1 MSVLRNPEISDILA
15 ATGKAGMQELVAE
28 KFWSWRRIVLAVG
41 YGLVLLTGVQIVFAA
56 DPTGFILA
64 AAAILGVSFLHRTW
78 LGVLVWTYVAI
89 SGVVALTSG
98 DDLGLYAVLAGLG
111 FALVALPIW
120 RRRPATPRR
129 VIQHWQPTA
138 FEPPRPQPAPTPAV
152 ESTAVASAQRADEPQ
167 GVGQAGPMI
176 QTVGQIRIS
185 TDSGDL
191 TPSLLG
197 KPVIG
202 FLWLYLFARSVR
214 KPGDRLTRTALT
226 DEVAHRVSDPRGRLR
241 GYLRDLTRLP
251 EPLGS
256 MVIVDDEMIGFDL
269 QGHDADVVGL
279 PRLADRI
286 RQSNGAISDEDLPD
300 AQRLLMDI
308 GDGEFLLGFED
319 MERRVTKGRG
329 VAGQVVAEV
338 RAQVDTMRAD
348 LADSVANGLLDRGQA
363 AAAVSLL
370 EPIVARS
377 EHRDDLAR
385 TLVNALRESGQH
397 GRAAEVRRRFAVG
410 QES

>member
-1 MSVLRNPEISDILA
+1 MSVLRNPEISYILA
-15 ATGKAGMQELVAE
+15 ATGEAGMQELVAE
-28 KFWSWRRIVLAVG
+28 KFWTWRRGLLAVG
-41 YGLVLLTGVQIVFAA
+41 YGLVLLTGLQIVFAA
-56 DPTGFILA
+56 DPTGLVLVA
-64 AAAILGVSFLHRTW
+64 AALLGLVFLHRTW
-78 LGVLVWTYVAI
+78 LGVLVWTYVAL

-98 DDLGLYAVLAGLG
+98 DDLGLYAVIAGLG
-111 FALVALPIW
+111 FGLVAVPIW
-120 RRRPATPRR
+120 RRRMVTARP
-129 VIQHWQPTA
+129 VFQQWQPTS
-138 FEPPRPQPAPTPAV
+138 FERPRPQHVSTSVAP
-152 ESTAVASAQRADEPQ
+152 STELGSVARADGPLGESRPMLRTI
-167 GVGQAGPMI
+167 GPM
-176 QTVGQIRIS
+176 RIS
-185 TDSGDL
+185 TESGDL

-202 FLWLYLFARSVR
+202 FLWLYMFARSVR

-226 DEVAHRVSDPRGRLR
+226 DEVAHGVSDPRGRLR

-256 MVIVDDEMIGFDL
+256 MVTVEDEMIGFDL
-269 QGHDADVVGL
+269 HGQGADVVEL
-279 PRLADRI
+279 RRLADRI
-286 RQSNGAISDEDLPD
+286 RQSNGTISDEDLPD
-300 AQRLLMDI
+300 AQRLLMEI
-308 GDGEFLLGFED
+308 GDGEFLAGFEE

-329 VAGQVVAEV
+329 VAGQVVSEV

-348 LADSVANGLLDRGQA
+348 LAHAVANTLLDRGQA

-377 EHRDDLAR
+377 EDRDDLAR
-385 TLVNALRESGQH
+385 TLVNALRETGQH